1 MWKSLCTEK
10 AAIFILPRKVALG
23 RAGDY
28 YIKGW
33 DKKDEKR
40 LEKATSKTTETELS
54 KDTAVDSLNSS
65 SDMEDLL
72 KW

>member
-1 MWKSLCTEK
+1 MWKSLCYRK
-10 AAIFILPRKVALG
+10 AAIFVLPREVALG

-40 LEKATSKTTETELS
+40 VENATVSTTKTELS
-54 KDTAVDSLNSS
+54 KDSAINSLNKG
-65 SDMEDLL
+65 MEDLL